1 MEEIKL
7 YEGKETLFF
16 DPIPH
21 EYFWNDEKLPSATTI
36 TKLLTP
42 AAAIGNWTAKMC
54 ADEFKKL
61 IKAGVSYDE
70 IELIKYYDQIKKS
83 ANANMS
89 SAGLVGGEVHNLI
102 ETYIH
107 TGKVVEVHNEEMKKS
122 FNKFKEWWDKQSGL
136 EIVFT
141 ERKVLSR
148 INKFTGTLDALFKN
162 KSGEY
167 IIYDWKTSSGIRD
180 SYYVQIY
187 LYALAIEEELGIKIP
202 KGVIVNCTKD
212 GKLRI
217 AEFDIDSDNHDTA
230 ISCLKLYRYLNK
242 KEKK

>member
-21 EYFWNDEKLPSATTI
+21 QYFWNDELLPSATTI

-107 TGKVVEVHNEEMKKS
+107 TGKVVEVQFGLMGSCADELVIGGPQLAYWGFCLYSDDQRPRVNLLRLQVEALVDKYYSNPHLVQPSLVMDREELE
-122 FNKFKEWWDKQSGL
+122 KFKRNPTETPNPKDRRIRSRQMYDDK
-136 EIVFT
+136 
-141 ERKVLSR
+141 
-148 INKFTGTLDALFKN
+148 
-162 KSGEY
+162 
-167 IIYDWKTSSGIRD
+167 
-180 SYYVQIY
+180 
-187 LYALAIEEELGIKIP
+187 
-202 KGVIVNCTKD
+202 
-212 GKLRI
+212 
-217 AEFDIDSDNHDTA
+217 DIDD
-230 ISCLKLYRYLNK
+230 Y
-242 KEKK
+242 

>member
-54 ADEFKKL
+54 AEEFKKL

-107 TGKVVEVHNEEMKKS
+107 TGQVVEVHNEEMKKS
-122 FNKFKEWWDKQSGL
+122 FNKF
-136 EIVFT
+136 
-141 ERKVLSR
+141 
-148 INKFTGTLDALFKN
+148 TGTLDALFKN
-162 KSGEY
+162 KDGQY

-187 LYALAIEEELGIKIP
+187 LYALAIEEELQIKIP
-202 KGVIVNCTKD
+202 KGVIVNCTKE

-230 ISCLKLYRYLNK
+230 LSCLKLYRYLNK

>member
-7 YEGKETLFF
+7 YEGKETLLF
-16 DPIPH
+16 DVIAH
-21 EYFWNDEKLPSATTI
+21 QYFWNDEQLPSATQI

-42 AAAIGNWTAKMC
+42 ASAIGAWSSLMSAN
-54 ADEFKKL
+54 EFKKL
-61 IKAGVSYDE
+61 IKAGVAYDE
-70 IELIKYYDQIKKS
+70 IELIKYYDQIKKA
-83 ANANMS
+83 ANYNMS